1 MPVKSKVLPKTI
13 SKAQP
18 KVTPPNTTSSDTPDV
33 LPVRTGQCPSLKGL
47 SRLTYELGGGTDD
60 SILLRITDNT
70 GGGHFSDEWVS
81 WKLIELTLQA
91 STPITS
97 HLLRKLFNGKSANN
111 AGFLTAVLLKEGLI
125 EAHPDKRR
133 YYRLTGK
140 APSLT
145 APAAIAAATSSDTPK
160 ATTKKSPASKKAPKK
175 Q

>member
-1 MPVKSKVLPKTI
+1 MPVKSKATTKTI

-18 KVTPPNTTSSDTPDV
+18 KVTPPNTPSSNTPEIHP
-33 LPVRTGQCPSLKGL
+33 LRTGHCPSLKGL

-60 SILLRITDNT
+60 AIMFRITDNS

-91 STPITS
+91 SSPITS
-97 HLLRKLFNGKSANN
+97 HQLRKLYSGKSANN
-111 AGFLTAVLLKEGLI
+111 AGFLTAVLLKEGII
-125 EAHPDKRR
+125 EAHPEKRR

-145 APAAIAAATSSDTPK
+145 GPASIAATPSTDKPKAIA
-160 ATTKKSPASKKAPKK
+160 KKSPASKKVPKK

>member
-1 MPVKSKVLPKTI
+1 MPVKSKVSTKTI
-13 SKAQP
+13 SNAKP
-18 KVTPPNTTSSDTPDV
+18 KVTPPIAPSSDTPDI
-33 LPVRTGQCPSLKGL
+33 LPLRTGHCPSLKGL

-60 SILLRITDNT
+60 AILLRITDNT

-81 WKLIELTLQA
+81 WKLIELTFQA
-91 STPITS
+91 SAPITS
-97 HLLRKLFNGKSANN
+97 HQLRKLFSGKSANN

-145 APAAIAAATSSDTPK
+145 AAASNAATPSHDTPK
-160 ATTKKSPASKKAPKK
+160 AISKKSPASKKASKK

>member
-1 MPVKSKVLPKTI
+1 MPVKSKVPPKTI

-18 KVTPPNTTSSDTPDV
+18 KVTPSSTPSSDTPDI
-33 LPVRTGQCPSLKGL
+33 LPIRTGHCPSLKGL
-47 SRLTYELGGGTDD
+47 SRLTYELGGGSDD
-60 SILLRITDNT
+60 AILIRITDNS

-91 STPITS
+91 SSPITS
-97 HLLRKLFNGKSANN
+97 HQLRKIFSGKSANN
-111 AGFLTAVLLKEGLI
+111 AGFLTAVLLKEGII

-145 APAAIAAATSSDTPK
+145 ASVAIAATPSADTPK
-160 ATTKKSPASKKAPKK
+160 AITKKSPASKKSPKK